1 MFLEHM
7 LRNWH
12 ININRL
18 RQIPESKGKQ
28 KTKKKKNQR
37 NRQTNKKSKK
47 SLQNHPK
54 IKLEE
59 VFSIYTASMV

>member
-1 MFLEHM
+1 M

-12 ININRL
+12 TNINRL
-18 RQIPESKGKQ
+18 RQIPESKGKKEKQ
-28 KTKKKKNQR
+28 NKETDKQTKKIKEI
-37 NRQTNKKSKK
+37 TSK
-47 SLQNHPK
+47 HPK

>member
-1 MFLEHM
+1 M

-12 ININRL
+12 TNINRL
-18 RQIPESKGKQ
+18 RQIPESKGKKEKQ
-28 KTKKKKNQR
+28 NKETDKQ
-37 NRQTNKKSKK
+37 NKKSKK

-54 IKLEE
+54 TKLEE